1 MIKLLG
7 MKMKNVFTDS
17 NKMKLKIDKAELI
30 SEILL
35 SHKTKKV
42 TTRLHEL
49 IHLLCYKLSSKYI
62 SSIIKINVEYDD
74 FVNDVY
80 IYVVQQVFKFNIER
94 EKIEPFS
101 YFTTCATH
109 EITHQIKKHI
119 TKYVNQV
126 EWLDEYHLEQEI
138 NDRTGIYRKLKTKK

>member
-1 MIKLLG
+1 
-7 MKMKNVFTDS
+7 MKNVFTDS
-17 NKMKLKIDKAELI
+17 KKMKLRIDKDELI

-35 SHKTKKV
+35 SNEKQKV

-62 SSIIKINVEYDD
+62 TQIIKINVEYDD
-74 FVNDVY
+74 FVTDVY
-80 IYVVQQVFKFNIER
+80 IYVIKQVFKFNIE
-94 EKIEPFS
+94 KVEPFS

-109 EITHQIKKHI
+109 EITHQIKRHI
-119 TKYVNQV
+119 TKYVNHV

-138 NDRTGIYRKLKTKK
+138 NDMTGIYRKLKRNKTSK